1 MATFQFDLVGPERIL
16 YSGPVD
22 AVQLPGSEGEMTVL
36 PGHAPVLTTLKTGM
50 LVITESPQHGKR
62 VLVRGGFAE
71 INATS
76 LTVIAE
82 RATPLEELTPAIIDA
97 DIAAAEMLY
106 DATDDYDRKLEL
118 EGQIAQLREAK
129 VALSF

>member
-1 MATFQFDLVGPERIL
+1 MATFQFDLVGPERVL

-36 PGHAPVLTTLKTGM
+36 PGHAPVLTTLKTGV
-50 LVITESPQHGKR
+50 LVITEGPQHGKR

-76 LTVIAE
+76 LIVLAE
-82 RATPLEELTPAIIDA
+82 RATPVEELTPESIDA
-97 DIAAAEMLY
+97 EIATAETLR
-106 DATDDYDRKLEL
+106 DATDDLDKRRDIDMA
-118 EGQIAQLREAK
+118 IAQLRESK
-129 VALSF
+129 ETLKF